1 MNAIPKELFG
11 LRVEVLRSRRK
22 TSVLHIVGDELQI
35 RVPNRIRDRKV
46 VEILETKER
55 WIRNKAKT
63 EPDFDLQAYLTMLL
77 YYKTGMADLKFSEE
91 EDKLLYKMKN
101 PDEEMHQIVD
111 QLIKSLDKSPSE
123 SSAKEKP
130 TSTTEDADGTPD
142 S

>member
-1 MNAIPKELFG
+1 MTFDVLKLLEQEGYITNGEDNLVHAEKAFFAA
-11 LRVEVLRSRRK
+11 RVM
-22 TSVLHIVGDELQI
+22 
-35 RVPNRIRDRKV
+35 
-46 VEILETKER
+46 R
-55 WIRNKAKT
+55 WIRNKVNT

-77 YYKTGMADLKFSEE
+77 YYKTDMADLKFDEE

-142 S
+142 A

>member
-1 MNAIPKELFG
+1 
-11 LRVEVLRSRRK
+11 
-22 TSVLHIVGDELQI
+22 
-35 RVPNRIRDRKV
+35 
-46 VEILETKER
+46 
-55 WIRNKAKT
+55 
-63 EPDFDLQAYLTMLL
+63 MLL
-77 YYKTGMADLKFSEE
+77 YYKTDMADLKFDEE

-123 SSAKEKP
+123 PPPHGENP